1 MITIDGLISG
11 FDTQSIIDGLLEVS
25 QSQID
30 RLKSNRSEVVAKQT
44 AFGGIEAQ
52 LASLRSKISG
62 LGRTQNNILEGKI
75 ATTSDED
82 IIQVAANSK
91 AVNGVYTVTVNSLAA
106 AHQIAST
113 SFESTDSEI
122 TQGTLSIQV
131 GSGASSTI
139 TIDSTNNS
147 VQGLVDSI
155 NASSDD
161 VFASLI
167 TDTNGTR
174 ILLTG
179 NETGADQTIQITNNL
194 GDTSGSAT
202 KPDFTGAAVQDA
214 SDAAITIGSG
224 AGAITVN
231 STTNQFENVVEG
243 LTFNISSANA
253 TKPVNI
259 AVANDST
266 KAKESIQE
274 FVDAFNSLMDFI
286 DSQSSYNA
294 ETEQAGVLL
303 GERSVVAIQNDIR
316 NKLVFSIPGLD
327 SAVNQLS
334 AIGIQFN
341 DSGKLFLDSVRLDQA
356 LNGELEGIGT
366 TELRRLFALDGAS
379 TNSGI
384 DFILGSSKTQA
395 SSTPIDVDITQAAER
410 ATVTGA
416 ALAGSIVIDSSN
428 NTLSLDVDDES
439 TGSLVLTEG
448 TYTQQELADHVEA
461 LINGAEIKGGSV
473 NVSISS
479 GALKITSD
487 LYGDD
492 SKLGNFSGTALADL
506 GLSTSDSDIGQDVVG
521 RFIVNGEIE
530 EAIGSGRILTGS
542 ESNATTADI
551 QLRVTLNSSQV
562 TGDVEGQLTVARGF
576 ASQLDQTISA
586 MLDPVTGRIK
596 NTNDSFDDQI
606 ESIDLSIQN
615 TEELIQIKSEQL
627 IAEFIAMEQA
637 LNNIQN
643 QNSFL
648 ISQLPAA
655 QFG

>member
-147 VQGLVDSI
+147 VQGLVDSV

-231 STTNQFENVVEG
+231 STTNQFENVIEG

-506 GLSTSDSDIGQDVVG
+506 GLSTSDSDVGQDVVG

-562 TGDVEGQLTVARGF
+562 TGGVEGQLTVARGF
-576 ASQLDQTISA
+576 ASQLDQTIAA

-596 NTNDSFDDQI
+596 NTNDSYDDQI

-637 LNNIQN
+637 LNDIQN